1 MGVCLKLLS
10 MISLTNRICVI
21 AQDIKCLF
29 HTALALARVANICI
43 IYAEYVHVDVEQ
55 LAEFNVRE
63 PARLFKIRSIAF
75 SDGNNK
81 ICNAQRGLY
90 ACACVQFSHPKWV

>member
-1 MGVCLKLLS
+1 

-29 HTALALARVANICI
+29 HTALALERAAITCI
-43 IYAEYVHVDVEQ
+43 IYADYVHVDVE

-75 SDGNNK
+75 SDGNTK
-81 ICNAQRGLY
+81 ICIAQRG
-90 ACACVQFSHPKWV
+90 